1 MILTRGRPYG
11 LVHLFL
17 LHLLATLISLQK
29 LDQLQLFLADKISSM
44 GGSLAFNLF
53 TAISQ
58 SHSLQDAQFL
68 RPSHH
73 QHHLEVLFGLSS
85 DEGRT
90 MQVLLV
96 YGNGLVDSRG
106 AASYRFL
113 AEYCAQVFEG
123 HRVSGICGHGHA
135 GPRTLPLHLRAAA
148 QRHHAPPFHSPPDFP
163 SAYPSYRRH
172 LVPRLDIHDPYP
184 LRRPTLHPDIAGR
197 YPDHHPFFGGD

>member
-1 MILTRGRPYG
+1 
-11 LVHLFL
+11 
-17 LHLLATLISLQK
+17 
-29 LDQLQLFLADKISSM
+29 M

-96 YGNGLVDSRG
+96 YGNGLVDNRG

-113 AEYCAQVFEG
+113 AEYCAQVSRAIEFLG
-123 HRVSGICGHGHA
+123 SVARA
-135 GPRTLPLHLRAAA
+135 TQLRERCRSYLQAAA
-148 QRHHAPPFHSPPDFP
+148 QKLHAPARLPPPD
-163 SAYPSYRRH
+163 SS
-172 LVPRLDIHDPYP
+172 LS
-184 LRRPTLHPDIAGR
+184 
-197 YPDHHPFFGGD
+197 

>member
-1 MILTRGRPYG
+1 
-11 LVHLFL
+11 
-17 LHLLATLISLQK
+17 
-29 LDQLQLFLADKISSM
+29 M

-96 YGNGLVDSRG
+96 YGNGLVDNRG

-113 AEYCAQVFEG
+113 AEYCAQVSTAIEFLG
-123 HRVSGICGHGHA
+123 SVARTTQADSAAAPSA
-135 GPRTLPLHLRAAA
+135 GSSARSSYPRPPLSAGLPLSLSSL
-148 QRHHAPPFHSPPDFP
+148 SPPP
-163 SAYPSYRRH
+163 
-172 LVPRLDIHDPYP
+172 
-184 LRRPTLHPDIAGR
+184 
-197 YPDHHPFFGGD
+197 HHPA